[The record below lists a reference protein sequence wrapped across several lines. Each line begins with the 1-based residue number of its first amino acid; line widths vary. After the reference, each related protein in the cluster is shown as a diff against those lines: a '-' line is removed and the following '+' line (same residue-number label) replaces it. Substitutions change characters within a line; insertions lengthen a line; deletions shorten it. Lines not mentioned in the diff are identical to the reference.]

1 LGVASVDV
9 NRWDLIVGRMVG
21 IEINVQGVQI
31 SAEELSEIKLA
42 LVTYGRGVGEVFV
55 SFYVAS
61 AVLHLYSER
70 ATEFGAN
77 RHLTLKG

>member
-1 LGVASVDV
+1 
-9 NRWDLIVGRMVG
+9 MVG
-21 IEINVQGVQI
+21 IEIDVQGVQI
-31 SAEELSEIKLA
+31 ELSEIKLA
-42 LVTYGRGVGEVFV
+42 HGRGGGEVFI

-77 RHLTLKG
+77 RHLTLKE